1 MFAVI
6 MWFILTWKTN
16 IVLLLVRQDYLLG
29 EEKVTNMDYHKMAE
43 TGTARDM
50 SRHMTP
56 IY

>member
-6 MWFILTWKTN
+6 IWFILTWKTN
-16 IVLLLVRQDYLLG
+16 IVLLVVRQDYLLG
-29 EEKVTNMDYHKMAE
+29 EEKGTNVDYHKMAE
-43 TGTARDM
+43 TGTGRDM